1 MGDGL
6 FSSGS
11 AELNNTAIPLVE
23 KVARELALHPGQVT
37 VTGYTDNQPI
47 RSIRFPSNWQLS
59 AERAE
64 HVGQRIARFLPNT
77 AIATE
82 GAGAAN
88 PIAPN
93 NTAEG
98 RALNRRVEITLMH
111 AQ

>member
-1 MGDGL
+1 M
-6 FSSGS
+6 
-11 AELNNTAIPLVE
+11 
-23 KVARELALHPGQVT
+23 ALHMTPVGEVT

-59 AERAE
+59 SERAE
-64 HVGQRIARFLPNT
+64 NVGQRIAVFLPNT

-93 NTAEG
+93 NTAAG
-98 RALNRRVEITLMH
+98 RALNRRVEIALVH